1 VPYTRIA
8 AACVAAATALVV
20 GASLSGCATSAGG
33 SADALAVAKRQTLSM
48 ETQIAAFL
56 PKSSIISVNQP
67 TRSKIIF
74 PCLNKQN
81 ESYWPGT
88 MTISLKPGL
97 DTTHILDAIGSH
109 WTNKSG
115 WTVSNST
122 AADGTP
128 TMDITSSSGY
138 NYTAEFA
145 AGPVFTVTSGS
156 GCFPN
161 SGLAGKSSY

>member
-1 VPYTRIA
+1 VQNTRIS
-8 AACVAAATALVV
+8 AACAAAATALVIA
-20 GASLSGCATSAGG
+20 ASLSGCATSAGAA
-33 SADALAVAKRQTLSM
+33 ADALAAAKKQTLST
-48 ETQIAAFL
+48 ETQIASFL
-56 PKSSIISVNQP
+56 PKKSIISVNQP
-67 TRSKIIF
+67 TQSRVIF

-81 ESYWPGT
+81 ESYWPST

-97 DTTHILDAIGSH
+97 DTTNILDSIGAH

-145 AGPVFTVTSGS
+145 AGPVFTVTAGS
-156 GCFPN
+156 ACFSN